1 MQKFEQMIRK
11 ASAAWASVADL
22 HFTKSSGAADLSIS
36 FQPFTHKADT
46 EMSMSSFGKSTLA
59 HSTLACDPNGE
70 NNPKYAHLVEGKSW
84 TDVKGQGM
92 AALEVI
98 AHELGHNLGMAH
110 SPGPMENSNPDLM
123 RGWTRNI
130 DFTSVTFSTRDIKIV
145 QDKYGPP
152 KSGKMST

>member
-1 MQKFEQMIRK
+1 MKRE
-11 ASAAWASVADL
+11 
-22 HFTKSSGAADLSIS
+22 
-36 FQPFTHKADT
+36 
-46 EMSMSSFGKSTLA
+46 SFGKTTLA
-59 HSTLACDPNGE
+59 HGTLPCNPNGE
-70 NNPKYAHLVEGKSW
+70 HYPKYTHLVEGKSW
-84 TDVKGQGM
+84 ALEKGGGM